1 MKFGSLRS
9 VHQNFKILA
18 GKQAKRGIFKEGKK
32 NIERETEKTLTL
44 RQQSNFVAGFVQATA
59 GNKQQVNPF
68 LLSLTLFV
76 CRLEPKSLEDDDI
89 SLIDS
94 IVLDPDEKSKL
105 N

>member
-32 NIERETEKTLTL
+32 IERETLTL

-105 N
+105 R